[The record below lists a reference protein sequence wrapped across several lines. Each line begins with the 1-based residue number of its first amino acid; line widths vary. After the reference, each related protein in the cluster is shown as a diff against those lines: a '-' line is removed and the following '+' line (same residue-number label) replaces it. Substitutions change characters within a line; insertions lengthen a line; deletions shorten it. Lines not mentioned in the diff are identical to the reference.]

1 MYTISISLQ
10 DLYNVFQAWPILK
23 PFWFLAM
30 IFISIMICVWYCSTI
45 YKIITRWC
53 NDSVAEIVTIACG
66 AIVSI
71 LFILMFMYVTC
82 SWIGGSCP
90 L

>member
-30 IFISIMICVWYCSTI
+30 FFISIMVSVLYCGTI
-45 YKIITRWC
+45 HKFVNRC
-53 NDSVAEIVTIACG
+53 LNNDGAAEFVTIICG
-66 AIVSI
+66 IVCI
-71 LFILMFMYVTC
+71 FFVFMFMYVTC
-82 SWIGGSCP
+82 NWIGGSCP